1 MARLNNMAMKNARA
15 TLHRWIG
22 ESPEGA
28 CFLPGNGKAIPL
40 RPDEKLAIWA
50 SAEQYISQRYEDF
63 EKSILLSLM
72 ALAGSWFYIFAFKTT
87 LFPGTFWTIYA
98 YVLVVATLIYIAYEA
113 WRYERGL
120 LILRKAIGH
129 SLRKR
134 IPLSTGFDDKA
145 AHVEPDYE
153 KLGPI
158 ILFGSAILFAF
169 PLLVQIVRTIGSQ
182 L

>member
-1 MARLNNMAMKNARA
+1 MALKNARA

-22 ESPEGA
+22 KSPEGP

-40 RPDEKLAIWA
+40 RPDEKQAICA
-50 SAEQYISQRYEDF
+50 SAEHYISQRYEDF

-72 ALAGSWFYIFAFKTT
+72 ALTGSWLYIFVFKPSQ
-87 LFPGTFWTIYA
+87 FPGAFWTIYA
-98 YVLVVATLIYIAYEA
+98 YILVLAALIYIAYEA
-113 WRYERGL
+113 WRYEQRL

-129 SLRKR
+129 ALRQR

-145 AHVEPDYE
+145 ARVEPDYE

-158 ILFGSAILFAF
+158 ILFGSAILFAL
-169 PLLVQIVRTIGSQ
+169 PLLVQIVRTIGS
-182 L
+182 LL